1 MGRARAISNLLEN
14 ARRYGKSADSGIARV
29 RIAATA
35 REHGVTL
42 RVRDNGPG
50 VPEEQLAILTRPFFR
65 GDTARTEA
73 TGAGLGLSIVAKMVR
88 HMGGELTLANSPSG
102 GLMAVIRLQP
112 APDGRPAPSTTRK
125 RRG

>member
-1 MGRARAISNLLEN
+1 MLANLLEN

-42 RVRDNGPG
+42 RVRDHGPG